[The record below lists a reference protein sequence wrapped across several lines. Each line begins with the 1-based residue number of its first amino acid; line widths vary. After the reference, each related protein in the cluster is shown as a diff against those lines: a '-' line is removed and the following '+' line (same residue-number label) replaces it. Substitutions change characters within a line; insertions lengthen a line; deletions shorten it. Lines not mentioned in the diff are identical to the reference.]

1 MQDAKDKEV
10 AKKKAN
16 EKKRKRETKRKAS
29 ALTLAGVFECDMVGA
44 RRRPTLRRSCHLV
57 GTMKRSE
64 GEEYQSIHVMCGVDN
79 HYNDGTMLYLTQR
92 VACVQ
97 SGVPNFAMQRH
108 NQSNTTCENFD
119 VIVKSN
125 L

>member
-29 ALTLAGVFECDMVGA
+29 ALTSAGVFECDMVGA
-44 RRRPTLRRSCHLV
+44 RRRPTLRQSCHLV

-64 GEEYQSIHVMCGVDN
+64 YQSIHVVCGVN
-79 HYNDGTMLYLTQR
+79 SHYNDVTMLYPTH
-92 VACVQ
+92 VQ
-97 SGVPNFAMQRH
+97 FGDPNFAMQRH
-108 NQSNTTCENFD
+108 DRSNTTCGGFD